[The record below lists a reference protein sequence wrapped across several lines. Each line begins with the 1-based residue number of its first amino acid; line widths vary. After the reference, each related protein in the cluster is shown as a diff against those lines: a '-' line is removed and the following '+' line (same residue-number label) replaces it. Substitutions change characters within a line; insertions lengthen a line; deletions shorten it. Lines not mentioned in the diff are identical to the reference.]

1 MTTIVVKDHMQSKKA
16 AIKAKAPLSDVVDSL
31 LENRTIGAPVV
42 DDAWHVVGFVS
53 EQDCIRQLLLSSY
66 HSEGMPRVEEVMFD
80 TPLIVA
86 PNDSI
91 IELAKEMILHKPKI
105 YPVVD
110 EGKLVGIISRADV
123 LHALRDHEKSHK
135 TWTRANSD

>member
-1 MTTIVVKDHMQSKKA
+1 MTTIVVKDHMRSKKA
-16 AIKAKAPLSDVVDSL
+16 AIQAHTPLTQVVDSL
-31 LENRTIGAPVV
+31 LANQIIGAPVV
-42 DDAWHVVGFVS
+42 DEELHVLGFVS
-53 EQDCIRQLLLSSY
+53 EQDCIRQLLVSSY
-66 HSEGMPRVEEVMFD
+66 HSEGMPKVEEVMFD
-80 TPLIVA
+80 TPLTVA

-123 LHALRDHEKSHK
+123 LKALRQHEKAFK
-135 TWTRANSD
+135 TWTKANSD